1 MARIG
6 VAHRAGPRQGC
17 SCHASW
23 QRAVARCRTVT
34 EVHSAADFEPWYRSE
49 RPRVVG
55 AVYAAC
61 RDRTLADDIT
71 DEAFARAV
79 CRWNEVAS
87 MQSPGAWVHKV
98 AVNALRRS
106 MRRQAYELRLIS
118 RQRPPAQTSEDSTDI
133 WDAVRRLP
141 LRQRTAVVLRFVA
154 DFQEADIATHMGV
167 ARGTVSSTLADARVR
182 LASILA
188 DDGGAERAPR

>member
-34 EVHSAADFEPWYRSE
+34 EVHSAADFEPWYRNE
-49 RPRVVG
+49 RPRVLG

-79 CRWNEVAS
+79 SRWTGVAS
-87 MQSPGAWVHKV
+87 MQAPGAWVHKV

-106 MRRQAYELRLIS
+106 MRRRACELRLIGK
-118 RQRPPAQTSEDSTDI
+118 QRPPAPALDDGPEI

-141 LRQRTAVVLRFVA
+141 PRQRTAVVLRFIA
-154 DFQEADIATHMGV
+154 DLQE
-167 ARGTVSSTLADARVR
+167 
-182 LASILA
+182 
-188 DDGGAERAPR
+188 